1 MAGSGAG
8 PEFSNCIELAKK
20 LGRRVTNHGY
30 VTHRRLSELMKM
42 AHVQVLP
49 SFFEGLPLVLFE
61 GLASGCRIITTN
73 LSGFKEIFGR
83 AKKCFSKLANAETC
97 DYKGSTPY
105 ELGNGQSVE
114 DLIVRAGIAREDV
127 KIVFV
132 NSRKVDFDTVLADGD
147 NVGLAP
153 SVGGM

>member
-1 MAGSGAG
+1 
-8 PEFSNCIELAKK
+8 
-20 LGRRVTNHGY
+20 
-30 VTHRRLSELMKM
+30 MK
-42 AHVQVLP
+42 V
-49 SFFEGLPLVLFE
+49 
-61 GLASGCRIITTN
+61 N
-73 LSGFKEIFGR
+73 L
-83 AKKCFSKLANAETC
+83 KCFSKLVNAETC
-97 DYKGSTPY
+97 DYKSSTPY

-114 DLIVRAGIAREDV
+114 DLVGRAGIAREDV